1 MTSNVA
7 ESLNAVLKEA
17 RELLIISL
25 LEFIRTTLMTW
36 FAIRRDAANSETS
49 SMSPKMREVVHQN
62 FEKSVRYSVSRIDQ
76 YEYEIRADGLSGFH
90 VKLLERTCSCRAFDL
105 LHLPCSNTIAAA
117 VAEGVP
123 IQGLMAPEYSVESW
137 WMSYKG
143 KIKPVPD
150 VGDVFLLPEQ
160 IANLQLFPPETP
172 RPRGRP
178 KKKRIASSGEF
189 KVQYQK

>member
-36 FAIRRDAANSETS
+36 FAIRRDAANSKTS
-49 SMSPKMREVVHQN
+49 SMPPKMREVVHQN

-90 VKLLERTCSCRAFDL
+90 VKLLERTCSCRALDL

-123 IQGLMAPEYSVESW
+123 F
-137 WMSYKG
+137 KG
-143 KIKPVPD
+143 
-150 VGDVFLLPEQ
+150 
-160 IANLQLFPPETP
+160 
-172 RPRGRP
+172 
-178 KKKRIASSGEF
+178 
-189 KVQYQK
+189 